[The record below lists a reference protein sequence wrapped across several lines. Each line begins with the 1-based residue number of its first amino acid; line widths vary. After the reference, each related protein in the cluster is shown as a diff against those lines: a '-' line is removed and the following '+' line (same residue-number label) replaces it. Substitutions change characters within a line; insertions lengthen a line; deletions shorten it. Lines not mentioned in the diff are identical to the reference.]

1 MIEVENIPEESVQ
14 NLLQRGEF
22 DSEIRESAV
31 YTAVVLTQSWCPQWT
46 MLQRGFERLAEKGE
60 PEEARLKVWTL
71 EYDRHPD
78 FETIRRF
85 KEEQFG
91 NREVPYIRY
100 YRNGNFLG
108 DSNFVSWK
116 KLLSRFRKA
125 ADQD

>member
-1 MIEVENIPEESVQ
+1 MIEVEKLPKESVQ
-14 NLLQRGEF
+14 ILLQRGEF
-22 DSEIRESAV
+22 DPEIRESAF

-60 PEEARLKVWTL
+60 PEEAGLKVWTL

-78 FETIRRF
+78 FESIRRF
-85 KEEQFG
+85 KEERFG

-100 YRNGNFLG
+100 YRNGTYVG
-108 DSNFVSWK
+108 DSNYVSWK

-125 ADQD
+125 QEQD